1 MGSKIFHTCH
11 DEEFFGRSSEIEEIY
26 LHATSTLKPAYG
38 IYLIG
43 KRWIGKTELLKRVY
57 HRLFGEQNK
66 VVPIYYRFKSGCS
79 AEEFADDFLRDFT
92 KQYLAFLKRQ
102 PEIVTEDISV
112 NKLERLLADGDMV
125 YLSQFLTRHSIS
137 KKYDDRFAM
146 LNNAVKA
153 PHQTAL
159 HYNTPVFLMLDDFDL
174 AAGMHLHERGSGIVK
189 EFTKSL
195 MSGSISYLVTG
206 YTRKLF
212 QGEPSPS
219 SIEVMDLLGLSI
231 EASMGLMQEMSGLYH
246 INCDSEILAVA
257 ARQLDGN
264 PVYMKS
270 IIAAAQ
276 RSSRDLV
283 TLKDFMDLYAEEVVD
298 GNIGFSL
305 SSVIQI
311 KSLTA
316 LRILHACM
324 KAKHGISEEELMEN
338 VKVADDRNEIRA
350 SIVNLCKLYLLE
362 ADCGLIKWIGDRVSE
377 DYIHYRYETEVKGR
391 SIAEAKTSI
400 IRERLKQGF
409 CIQGIAGYGKMEEES
424 RWLLKMFNGQAVPRI
439 LFRNHDFL
447 FRYNEKT
454 YKTED
459 VVQEH
464 DTVSLPQIVGCFD
477 HEKSEHNQREFPI
490 LVGHGFNNR
499 KYDSENEVTWIA
511 GVKETLAA
519 VHIGDVEHFIRECS
533 IIVADIKATS
543 VTRWV
548 ISKEGF
554 TGEALKRLSVEGIY
568 TTDAVQLRILRNL
581 IEESGKRNG
590 FQNTRQLAS
599 LKEFDIILPMSTKA
613 ELVAAKAVEEIGTE
627 MGFDDYTITQIKTAL
642 VEACINA
649 FEHSKVKR
657 SKVYCRFIVGDDRLV
672 LQIQNEGKDFEPILS
687 PRAGDIYKP
696 AGHIKRGWGI
706 ELMKQLMDEVR
717 FEKMQGGT
725 KLVMVKYRKKNG
737 EEKHE

>member
-1 MGSKIFHTCH
+1 MENKVFHVCN
-11 DEEFFGRSSEIEEIY
+11 DDEFFGRNSEIEKIC
-26 LHATSTLKPAYG
+26 LHAIATQKPAYG

-43 KRWIGKTELLKRVY
+43 KKWIGKTELLKRVY
-57 HRLFGEQNK
+57 HRLFFEQNK

-79 AEEFADDFLRDFT
+79 AEEFADDFLRDFA
-92 KQYLAFLKRQ
+92 KQYIAFLKRQ
-102 PEIVTEDISV
+102 PEIATEDISV
-112 NKLERLLADGDMV
+112 NKLERLLADGDLA
-125 YLSQFLTRHSIS
+125 YLSRFLTRHSIS
-137 KKYDDRFAM
+137 KKYNDSFAI

-159 HYNTPVFLMLDDFDL
+159 HYNTPVFLMMDDFDL
-174 AAGMHLHERGSGIVK
+174 AAGMHLQERGPGIVK
-189 EFTKSL
+189 ELAKSL

-206 YTRKLF
+206 YARKLF
-212 QGEPSPS
+212 QGEPPPS
-219 SIEVMDLLGLSI
+219 SIEVMDLRGLSK
-231 EASMGLMQEMSGLYH
+231 EASIGLMQEMGELYH

-257 ARQLDGN
+257 ALQLDGN

-276 RSSRDLV
+276 RNGRDLV

-305 SSVIQI
+305 NSAIQI

-324 KAKHGISEEELMEN
+324 EAKNGISEEELVEN
-338 VKVADDRNEIRA
+338 VKAADDRNEIRA
-350 SIVNLCKLYLLE
+350 SIANLCKLYLLE
-362 ADCGLIKWIGDRVSE
+362 ADCGVIKWIGDGVFE
-377 DYIHYRYETEVKGR
+377 DYIHYRHETEVKGR
-391 SIAEAKTSI
+391 SIAEAKTGI

-424 RWLLKMFNGQAVPRI
+424 LRLLKMFNGQAVPRI

-447 FRYNEKT
+447 FRCNERT

-459 VVQEH
+459 MIQEH
-464 DTVSLPQIVGCFD
+464 GAVSLPQIVGCFD
-477 HEKSEHNQREFPI
+477 HEKSEHNKREFSI
-490 LVGHGFNNR
+490 LVSHGFNNR

-511 GVKETLAA
+511 GIKEAPVA
-519 VHIGDVEHFIRECS
+519 MHIGDAEHFIRECG
-533 IIVADIKATS
+533 IIVADIKAAS

-554 TGEALKRLSVEGIY
+554 TGEALKRLGVEGIY

-581 IEESGKRNG
+581 VEDSDMGNG
-590 FQNTRQLAS
+590 FQNTRRLAL
-599 LKEFDIILPMSTKA
+599 LKEFDIILPMSAKA

-649 FEHSKVKR
+649 FEHSKIKR

-672 LQIQNEGKDFEPILS
+672 LQIQNQGKDFEPALS
-687 PRAGDIYKP
+687 PRAGDMYKP
-696 AGHIKRGWGI
+696 AGHAKRGWGI

-717 FEKMQGGT
+717 FEKVHGGT
-725 KLVMVKYRKKNG
+725 KLVMVKYIKKNG
-737 EEKHE
+737 EAKHG